1 MPPEIC
7 DEGLVPDE
15 IGAMFGMHYA
25 KPQYVSTYC
34 TIIYDKTLKS
44 AFTTGNGGFG
54 PPSGGPCQNSG
65 ICIDATHNTAFLPTN
80 EDTGEVLPPHGMRGI
95 MFLVLVS

>member
-1 MPPEIC
+1 
-7 DEGLVPDE
+7 
-15 IGAMFGMHYA
+15 MH
-25 KPQYVSTYC
+25 
-34 TIIYDKTLKS
+34 IYDKTLKS

-80 EDTGEVLPPHGMRGI
+80 EDTGEVLLEAGHLMCGSGLR
-95 MFLVLVS
+95 